1 MLSYTRSKVMQKT
14 LFVLFFLFVLSFA
27 LDANQK
33 QLPPK
38 QQPPESQETAQQMM
52 DFSLA
57 GYTQKGKKSW
67 EVKGNS
73 ADIFSNI
80 VRLTTVTANVYGEE
94 ENINLVAD
102 KGSYDKATGKMHL
115 EDNVVITTQS
125 GGKLT
130 TDSLDWDRSSQ
141 EVTTNDIVNIE
152 KQNMLAIAKGLVG
165 EPNLKKVYLKDDVR
179 VEIKEEGQ
187 LLTPPNTESANKEPT
202 IITCDGPLE
211 IDYEKEIATFNTN
224 VKVDQKEQGE
234 MYADKMVV
242 HFDFKNKKILYI
254 RSTGNVKIVK
264 GENTSYSDEAVYSA
278 ADKKMI
284 LTGRP
289 RLVIYSEEKL
299 IDASSGN

>member
-1 MLSYTRSKVMQKT
+1 MKVKNMKRIV
-14 LFVLFFLFVLSFA
+14 LILFFLFILSFA

-33 QLPPK
+33 QLPSKP
-38 QQPPESQETAQQMM
+38 QPLPSQESEQKMM

-73 ADIFSNI
+73 ADIFSDI
-80 VRLTTVTANVYGEE
+80 VRLTAVTANVYGEE
-94 ENINLVAD
+94 EHINLVGD
-102 KGSYDKATGKMHL
+102 KGAYDKTTGKMHL

-125 GGKLT
+125 GGRLT
-130 TDSLDWDRSSQ
+130 TDSLDWDRTSQ
-141 EVTTNDIVNIE
+141 KVTTDDIVNIE
-152 KQNMLAIAKGLVG
+152 KQNIKAVAKGLEG
-165 EPNLKKVYLKDDVR
+165 EPNLKKVYLKDDVK
-179 VEIKEEGQ
+179 VEIKEQNQ
-187 LLTPPNTESANKEPT
+187 LLAQPSPESASKEPT

-224 VKVDQKEQGE
+224 VRVDQKEQGE
-234 MYADKMVV
+234 MYADRMNV

-254 RSTGNVKIVK
+254 KSTGNVKIVK

-278 ADKKMI
+278 SDKKMI

-299 IDASSGN
+299 IDAPSGN